1 MNEYLIEIKN
11 LHKYFE
17 KNEVLKGLDIQIK
30 KGEVVVMI
38 GPSGSGKSTFL
49 RTMNLLEKP
58 TDGQVYFEGVN
69 IADKSVDV
77 FKHREKMGMVFQ
89 QFNLFPNMTVLENLC
104 LAPVKTGKR
113 TKEEAKKTAE
123 NLLQRVGLSD
133 KAEAYPQA
141 LSGGQQ
147 QRVAIARAL
156 AMNPDVMLFDEP
168 TSALDPEMVGEVLT
182 VMQELAKE
190 GMTMVVVTHE
200 MGFAKTVADR
210 VLFMADGTIVE
221 QGKPAQVFDSPKEKR
236 TQDFLAKVL

>member
-11 LHKYFE
+11 LHKYFG

-89 QFNLFPNMTVLENLC
+89 QFNLFPNMTVLC
-104 LAPVKTGKR
+104 LAPVKTGKL

-168 TSALDPEMVGEVLT
+168 LKGLDDHTKET
-182 VMQELAKE
+182 VMTYLLPLLEDKTVLW
-190 GMTMVVVTHE
+190 VTHDKKD
-200 MGFAKTVADR
+200 AT
-210 VLFMADGTIVE
+210 LL
-221 QGKPAQVFDSPKEKR
+221 GKAHVIELKE
-236 TQDFLAKVL
+236 T